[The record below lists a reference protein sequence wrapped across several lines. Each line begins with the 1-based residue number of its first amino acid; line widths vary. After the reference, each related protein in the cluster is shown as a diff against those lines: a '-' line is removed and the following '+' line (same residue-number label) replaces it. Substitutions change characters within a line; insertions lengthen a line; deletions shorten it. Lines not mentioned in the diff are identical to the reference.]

1 MNMND
6 SIHNHLA
13 RMEREIKKGRHKTAA
28 RMGQELLTLADG
40 DSDVVRSWVS
50 RYTTATG
57 R

>member
-1 MNMND
+1 MND

-13 RMEREIKKGRHKTAA
+13 RMEREIKNGRHKTAA

-50 RYTTATG
+50 RYTAATG